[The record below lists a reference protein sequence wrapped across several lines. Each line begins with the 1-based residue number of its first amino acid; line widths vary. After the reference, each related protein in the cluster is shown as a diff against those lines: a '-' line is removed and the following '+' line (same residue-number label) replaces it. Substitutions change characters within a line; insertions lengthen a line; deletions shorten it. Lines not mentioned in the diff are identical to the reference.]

1 MLATLGP
8 PPAGDDFA
16 IEWKFDGQRAQVV
29 VTGGEVIVFSRNGA
43 DITATFP
50 ELSSVSRAVGGR
62 PVVLDGEIVALDRD
76 GRPSF
81 SRLQQRWPQQRR
93 PKPDLLRAVP
103 VHLMAFDV
111 IEVDGRDLTD
121 EPYESRR
128 AVLESLQVEA
138 AAVLT
143 VPKSFTGVPAADMLE
158 IAADF
163 GMEGVIAKKLG
174 SRYREGRS
182 PWWVKTPVRQTQE
195 LVVVAVLGPPGRVT
209 SLMVAGHDQD
219 GFLHSAGV
227 VGTGFSA
234 AMSRHLFEVL
244 HPLERDT
251 PAVVNPVVGHG
262 WRWVEPRFV
271 GEVAFRE
278 YTPGRGLRHASW
290 KGLRDVDPTLAAL
303 PPHNA
308 APGEEPP
315 TRR

>member
-1 MLATLGP
+1 MLATLGA

-16 IEWKFDGQRAQVV
+16 VEWKFDGQRAQVV
-29 VTGGEVIVFSRNGA
+29 VAGGEVIVFSRNGA

-50 ELSSVSRAVGGR
+50 ELSSVSSAVGGR
-62 PVVLDGEIVALDRD
+62 SVVLDGEIVALDRD

-111 IEVDGRDLTD
+111 IGLDGRDLTD

-128 AVLESLQVEA
+128 AVLESLQVDA

-143 VPKSFTGVPAADMLE
+143 VPKSFTGVPAAEMLE
-158 IAADF
+158 IAGNF
-163 GMEGVIAKKLG
+163 GMEGVVAKMLG
-174 SRYREGRS
+174 SQYREGRS
-182 PWWVKTPVRQTQE
+182 PWWVKTPVRRTQE
-195 LVVVAVLGPPGRVT
+195 LVVAAVLGPPGRVT
-209 SLMVAGHDQD
+209 SLMVAGHDRD
-219 GFLHSAGV
+219 GFLQSVGQ

-234 AMSRHLFEVL
+234 AMSRHLFSIL

-251 PAVVNPVVGHG
+251 PAVVNPVAGPG
-262 WRWVEPRFV
+262 WRWVEPCIV

-278 YTPGRGLRHASW
+278 YVPGRGLRHASW
-290 KGLRDVDPTLAAL
+290 KGLRNVDPGLTVV
-303 PPHNA
+303 PSSSPF
-308 APGEEPP
+308 
-315 TRR
+315 